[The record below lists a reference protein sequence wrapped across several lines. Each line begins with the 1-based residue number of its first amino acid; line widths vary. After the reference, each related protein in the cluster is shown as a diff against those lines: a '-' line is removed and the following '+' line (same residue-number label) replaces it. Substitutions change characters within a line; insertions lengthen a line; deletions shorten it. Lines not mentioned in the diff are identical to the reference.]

1 MSDNP
6 AIDRLM
12 AQVYEQQRRVEE
24 VQRTVDRTE
33 VKGRSRENEVEVT
46 VRGNGEFTDISIE
59 ARAIGRYDAET
70 LGQVVLEAV
79 NDGLRRVNEMSAAKF
94 APIIDAAGT
103 AGSAAAGSTDA
114 A

>member
-6 AIDRLM
+6 AVDRLM
-12 AQVYEQQRRVEE
+12 EQVYEQQRQVMDIQRAVE
-24 VQRTVDRTE
+24 RTE

-46 VRGNGEFTDISIE
+46 VRGNGEFSEISIDQ
-59 ARAIGRYDAET
+59 RAIGRYDAET

-79 NDGLRRVNEMSAAKF
+79 NDGLRKVNEMSAAKF
-94 APIIDAAGT
+94 APILNAT
-103 AGSAAAGSTDA
+103 AGSTDA